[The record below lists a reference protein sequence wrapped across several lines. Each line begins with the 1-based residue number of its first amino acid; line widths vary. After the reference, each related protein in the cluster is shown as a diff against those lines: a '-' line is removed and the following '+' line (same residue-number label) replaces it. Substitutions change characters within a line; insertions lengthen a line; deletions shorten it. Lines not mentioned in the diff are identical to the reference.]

1 MRKNKGLNERYIQ
14 ISLYVIITSIVIYI
28 LSLLAKNA
36 PSIANY
42 LLVRL
47 NWVFKVIKPIIIG
60 FVIAYLLEPIILFFK
75 KMYLK
80 IKFIKKARTAHILS
94 VLTSVFLFVL
104 IIGILISLLV
114 YSVTNQLKV
123 ANFDDIIDLSE
134 QFIYSIDGFYKSLLE
149 KLNQLDVQSYELDN
163 YFNDITASLMKFVNS
178 LTSKAVNSISNISG
192 YFTTIFFAFIVGIY
206 LMFDGEMIKRYVRKV
221 SYALFNK
228 ELNQRL
234 KQIISD
240 LDMVFSGYIRGQ
252 LTDALFI
259 MVVIS
264 ISLSIINV
272 KFALLIG
279 VLTGIGNLVPYMG
292 PIVAYFCT
300 TVVCLVNGD
309 YKALLIAIIVLAVVQ
324 AIDGNIVGP
333 KLLSNAIEI
342 HPLLVIVSLIF
353 GSAVGGFLGMLLAV
367 PVGAYIKVVFV
378 RYIDKRV
385 EKKES
390 LYGEKYINE

>member
-1 MRKNKGLNERYIQ
+1 KL
-14 ISLYVIITSIVIYI
+14 
-28 LSLLAKNA
+28 
-36 PSIANY
+36 
-42 LLVRL
+42 
-47 NWVFKVIKPIIIG
+47 
-60 FVIAYLLEPIILFFK
+60 
-75 KMYLK
+75 YLK
-80 IKFIKKARTAHILS
+80 IKFIKKPRTAHILS
-94 VLTSVFLFVL
+94 VLTSVFLFIL

-123 ANFDDIIDLSE
+123 ANFDDIVELSE
-134 QFIYSIDGFYKSLLE
+134 QFIYSIDSFYRTLLE
-149 KLNQLDVQSYELDN
+149 KLDQLDIQSYELDN
-163 YFNDITASLMKFVNS
+163 YFNEITGSLMKVVNS
-178 LTSKAVNSISNISG
+178 LTSKAISSISNISE

-206 LMFDGEMIKRYVRKV
+206 LMFDGEMIKKYIRKV
-221 SYALFNK
+221 FYGIFNK
-228 ELNQRL
+228 ELNVKM
-234 KQIISD
+234 KQIVSD

-259 MVVIS
+259 TVVIS

-309 YKALLIAIIVLAVVQ
+309 YKALLIAVIVLAVVQ

-353 GSAVGGFLGMLLAV
+353 GSAVGGFMGMLLAV

-378 RYIDKRV
+378 RFIDKRI

-390 LYGEKYINE
+390 LYGEKYIDE